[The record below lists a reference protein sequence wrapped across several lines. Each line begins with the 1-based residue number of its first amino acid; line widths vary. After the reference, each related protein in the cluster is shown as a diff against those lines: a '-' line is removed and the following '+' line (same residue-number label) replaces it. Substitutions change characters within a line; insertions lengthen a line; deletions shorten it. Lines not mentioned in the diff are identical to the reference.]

1 MSNQDK
7 NKNWEEINMREP
19 IDYSDL
25 MLTEEE
31 LDSFEWVRNL
41 SPNQKSELSLLVLEL
56 SLALYNLYSD
66 EDE

>member
-1 MSNQDK
+1 MS
-7 NKNWEEINMREP
+7 EP